1 MKNRKFHHLTVMLAF
16 AALTCISPFVH
27 SAAAEVQPIET
38 SGASYGEWG
47 ARWWEWA
54 FSFPAANNPIL
65 EPSGA
70 VNCARG
76 QTGNVWFLAGTFE
89 GSATRSCTIPKGKSL
104 FLPLINAASY
114 DPFPEETTISLR
126 QQIAEQFIDL
136 VTDLNCRLDGKPC
149 AKNLFEFRAQS
160 PIFEAIVPPG
170 GIAGNDV
177 RIFIDPMVAD
187 GYWLLLSPLSPGHHV
202 LKFGGESTGF
212 GGFST
217 SVTYHLTVQR

>member
-16 AALTCISPFVH
+16 VVVTCILPIVP
-27 SAAAEVQPIET
+27 AAVAEVQPIET

-54 FSFPAANNPIL
+54 FSFPAANNPIF
-65 EPSGA
+65 ESSGA

-76 QTGNVWFLAGTFE
+76 QTGNVWFLAGASE
-89 GSATRSCTIPKGKSL
+89 AAVTRSCTIPQGKSL

-126 QQIAEQFIDL
+126 QQIGELFIDL
-136 VTDLNCRLDGKPC
+136 VTDLDCKLDGKPC
-149 AKNLFEFRAQS
+149 AKDLFAFRAQS

-170 GIAGNDV
+170 GIEGNDA
-177 RIFIDPMVAD
+177 RRFIDPMVAD
-187 GYWLLLSPLSPGHHV
+187 GYWLLLSPLRPGHHV

-217 SVTYHLTVQR
+217 SVTYHLTVLH